1 MSTPSPSDTPAKTGR
16 TARIRSHARA
26 LALSGVILTCATTVT
41 VLMNMVA
48 TKRAVRLDVTETRS
62 QGLSPRTL
70 QTLAQV
76 QGPHEVVVSVNAAT
90 ADPITLRDLR
100 DLFGELER
108 GSDGRLKTT
117 LIDTS
122 DPNVEKLV
130 AELVSRV
137 SARGGD
143 RQAELKTAVDS
154 AASKATLAADVLERE
169 IVPALNATRGQIP
182 GTPEVNE
189 RNRAFFEQAAAT
201 AQTHVSTLRDAA
213 KTAREQLGRSFADLP
228 LPATRDASLTLT
240 KALENARAAMDA
252 FSREIAKF
260 ERIPT
265 ASTGTPAGAIDA
277 AKAARRAIDG
287 WTLAAATTTDGLRSI
302 TLTDA
307 ERVAG
312 ALQAGPCALVIGPK
326 TGGVSAVDLTA
337 LLPEAN
343 ANVRGAAL
351 DTRRRAEDLITS
363 SLASLISGKRPL
375 VVLTHA
381 ELEPFL
387 DRLAFFDTLR
397 KRLAIRGVD
406 VIEWAVVTQATP
418 PDLLTVDPDR
428 TRPTVYVTLC
438 PESSAADVAGGV
450 GGQSGAQRAK
460 KLGEVLTKLADEMK
474 PILLSIAPS
483 VLPTYGEKDPIAG
496 VLDHFGLKAESG
508 RPLLGSTE
516 GPRPVTQT
524 DLLVVG
530 EGKEDSVVGRE
541 IAGAIK
547 GLPIF
552 VSWAVPLSRLHEHDN
567 RVTPLLTVGS
577 GVKVWGESQWLT
589 FRQVRRDQ
597 RAQGPQ
603 PKLDSERDLR
613 APVGE
618 ETWVVAAAAE
628 RHYKGGFQRLVAVG
642 SNDWFLDSVTT
653 AKSQIDGREVSV
665 YPGNAELFESS
676 VLWLAGQDDFIAQ
689 SPTARAVAIVQP
701 LEAEQLRRL
710 RIGLV
715 AGLPAIILLMGAG
728 YGLWRS
734 RR

>member
-16 TARIRSHARA
+16 KARIRSHARA

-143 RQAELKTAVDS
+143 RQAELKTAVD
-154 AASKATLAADVLERE
+154 AAATKATLAADVLERE

-277 AKAARRAIDG
+277 AKAARRGIDG

-363 SLASLISGKRPL
+363 SLASLISGNRPL

-460 KLGEVLTKLADEMK
+460 KLGEVLAKLSDDGA

-483 VLPTYGEKDPIAG
+483 VLPTYGEKDPIAA
-496 VLDHFGLKAESG
+496 VLDRFGLNAESG

-530 EGKEDSVVGRE
+530 EGEGVAACE

-547 GLPIF
+547 GLPTFI
-552 VSWAVPLSRLHEHDN
+552 SWGIPISRKKDATTTI
-567 RVTPLLTVGS
+567 TPLLTVGA

-603 PKLDSERDLR
+603 PKLDSERDMR
-613 APVGE
+613 SPIDEDG
-618 ETWVVAAAAE
+618 WVVAAAAE
-628 RHYKGGFQRLVAVG
+628 VPGKSGPQRLVAVG

-689 SPTARAVAIVQP
+689 SPTARAVAIVQL